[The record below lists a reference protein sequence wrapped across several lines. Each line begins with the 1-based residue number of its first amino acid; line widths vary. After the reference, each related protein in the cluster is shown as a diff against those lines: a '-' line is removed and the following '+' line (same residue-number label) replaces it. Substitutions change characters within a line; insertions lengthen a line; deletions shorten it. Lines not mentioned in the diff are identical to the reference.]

1 MSSVNEATVLGNLGA
16 DPEVKTFNDGGK
28 IVTLSVATSESWNDK
43 QSGERQERTEWHRV
57 VLRGGLANTAEKYL
71 KKGSKVYIQGA
82 MRTRKYTDSSNV
94 ERYVTEIIGL
104 KLNMLDGAPT
114 NNNQQQGQQGQQQQA
129 QDKQGQQQQAQQQQ
143 GQQQQ
148 TDTSVDQFGEIDD
161 QIPFDN

>member
-71 KKGSKVYIQGA
+71 KKGSKVYIKGP
-82 MRTRKYTDSSNV
+82 MKTRKYTDSSNI
-94 ERYVTEIIGL
+94 ERYVTEIVGL
-104 KLNMLDGAPT
+104 SMVMLDGAP
-114 NNNQQQGQQGQQQQA
+114 QGQQQNKGQYNN
-129 QDKQGQQQQAQQQQ
+129 QNQGQQQQQ
-143 GQQQQ
+143 GQQQTQ
-148 TDTSVDQFGEIDD
+148 NNTGFHDQYDNGMDN
-161 QIPFDN
+161 QIPPFGSN